1 MYKVK
6 SRYKTFYDGEDAAE
20 ALEIFEMMKRG
31 GMTNIK
37 MTPDMSL
44 RGFVGDFVA
53 LKNRLIFRNEM
64 AAFFVNKYLER
75 YETPIELIG
84 KEILILNDKFVSKI
98 IYLTEDLMRKP
109 AEIMRIAKN
118 NLGITNDVK
127 TYEARLENGETK
139 PIFAF
144 SISEARE
151 MARKV
156 TDSKVLSVKEVKND

>member
-1 MYKVK
+1 
-6 SRYKTFYDGEDAAE
+6 
-20 ALEIFEMMKRG
+20 
-31 GMTNIK
+31 
-37 MTPDMSL
+37 
-44 RGFVGDFVA
+44 
-53 LKNRLIFRNEM
+53 M

-139 PIFAF
+139 PIFAY